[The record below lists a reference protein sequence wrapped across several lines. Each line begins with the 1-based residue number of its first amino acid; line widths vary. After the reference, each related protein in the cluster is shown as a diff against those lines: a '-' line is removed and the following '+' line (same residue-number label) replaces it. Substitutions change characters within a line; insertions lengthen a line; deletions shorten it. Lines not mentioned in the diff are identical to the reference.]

1 MHVDQNFS
9 VGATLLSDEQVCN
22 LAGVASITRFHVN
35 DERVVVR
42 VVRQRAPAAMPRLPP
57 ALQCVGPKK
66 IVFGRR
72 GTRTNAVAE

>member
-1 MHVDQNFS
+1 MRVDQNFS
-9 VGATLLSDEQVCN
+9 VGATFLSDEPVCN
-22 LAGVASITRFHVN
+22 LAGVASITRFHVD

-42 VVRQRAPAAMPRLPP
+42 VVRQRAPPAMRRFPP
-57 ALQCVGPKK
+57 ALQRVGPEQ